1 MRITTSKGIKKKKK
15 RTEQKQMCFIF
26 VLILFGYLNLHMYKN
41 DLPNSD
47 TDKFT
52 EINHMAH

>member
-1 MRITTSKGIKKKKK
+1 
-15 RTEQKQMCFIF
+15 MCFIF

-52 EINHMAH
+52 EINQMAHKIKTRRSHKTFTIYTLVSI

>member
-1 MRITTSKGIKKKKK
+1 M
-15 RTEQKQMCFIF
+15 F

-52 EINHMAH
+52 EINHMAHKIKTRRSHKTFTIYTLVSI